1 MRGTSKS
8 HFGQRK
14 IDLVCRMRGQEGQ
27 NLPQKWPKFG
37 NLGLGAHRGPKMGQ
51 RQVPPE
57 RYSNHSGAVAGTI
70 WSTNNV
76 ILFTRGL
83 FDL

>member
-1 MRGTSKS
+1 MRDTSKS

-57 RYSNHSGAVAGTI
+57 R
-70 WSTNNV
+70 
-76 ILFTRGL
+76 
-83 FDL
+83 